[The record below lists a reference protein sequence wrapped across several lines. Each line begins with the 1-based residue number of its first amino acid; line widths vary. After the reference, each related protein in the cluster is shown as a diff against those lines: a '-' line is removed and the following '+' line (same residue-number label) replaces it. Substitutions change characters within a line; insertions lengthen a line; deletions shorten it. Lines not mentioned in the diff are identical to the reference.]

1 MKKLIKIILILTIVI
16 SVLSSFTIIGGAVYL
31 GRYKG
36 SRVDPS
42 LLEIAHRSEK
52 TKFYCYD
59 FSDRNGRVG
68 EAVLIESA
76 ELNGDASYKYVPYNE
91 IPEDLINAFIAI
103 EDKRFY
109 KHEGI
114 DLIRTVKA
122 AFNYIFGSGDFGGS
136 TITQQLVKN
145 LTGNDD
151 FSVSR
156 KLSEAFSAIEL
167 EREYDK
173 TEILEMYLNVI
184 NLSEGCRGVGAAAE
198 HFYSKKP
205 SELTLSECA
214 TIAAITN
221 NPTKYDPL
229 KHPENNL
236 KRRNLILKCMLETGY
251 ITEDE
256 FERAVAEPIVLN
268 VSRAVSGGGV
278 NSWYVDM
285 VIEDVLRD
293 LCEKYDISRSAA
305 SLMLYRGGL
314 QIYTAMDSEIQA
326 ILDEYYSDIYNFPI
340 DREGHTAQSSMIVID
355 PYNGDILGVAGAIGE
370 KQGNRV
376 QNYATDTKRPPG
388 SAIKP
393 LSVYSIAL
401 ERGLIEWSSVF
412 EDSPVRKGSETQAPW
427 PFNADRTY
435 VGDVDIQY
443 AVANSLNTVAVKV
456 LDMVG
461 NKESLSFLKNK
472 LLIEGLDESADIGS
486 ASLALGQSSR
496 GISLRELVAAYSIFE
511 EGIMSKPRSYF
522 KVTDEK
528 GQIILDNPSAQ
539 ESVLS
544 RENAAIMTKLLES
557 VVDVGTAK
565 DKISLDK
572 TTAVAGKTGT
582 TQNNCDRYFVG
593 YTPELLAG
601 VWFGYEYPKPLD
613 DFGVNPSI
621 YLWDD
626 IMSEIYKKT
635 DYGKSTHFTIPEAV
649 QKLTYEMPSGEL
661 SQNTENASTVKHG
674 WFSFKKNNY
683 E

>member
-1 MKKLIKIILILTIVI
+1 MKKLIKIILILIIVI
-16 SVLSSFTIIGGAVYL
+16 SVLSSFAILGGAAYL
-31 GRYKG
+31 GRYKS

-59 FSDRNGRVG
+59 FSDRDGRVG

-76 ELNGDASYKYVPYNE
+76 ELNGEIKYKYVPYNE

-114 DLIRTVKA
+114 DFIRTAKA

-167 EREYDK
+167 EKEYDK

-184 NLSEGCRGVGAAAE
+184 NLSEGCRGIGAAAE
-198 HFYSKKP
+198 YFYSKKT

-221 NPTKYDPL
+221 NPSKYNPK
-229 KHPENNL
+229 KHPENNIQ
-236 KRRNLILKCMLETGY
+236 RRNLILKCMLEANF
-251 ITEDE
+251 ITDDE
-256 FERAVAEPIVLN
+256 YSRAVAEPISLN
-268 VSRAVSGGGV
+268 LSQERSGSEV

-285 VIEDVLRD
+285 VIEDVLSD
-293 LCEKYDISRSAA
+293 LCAKYNISRSSA

-314 QIYTAMDSEIQA
+314 KIYTAMDAEIQA
-326 ILDEYYSDIYNFPI
+326 ILDEYYSNIYNFPI
-340 DREGHTAQSSMIVID
+340 DTNGNLAQSSMIVID
-355 PYNGDILGVAGAIGE
+355 PYNGDILGVVGAIGE
-370 KQGNRV
+370 KQGNRL
-376 QNYATDTKRPPG
+376 QNYATDTRRPPG

-401 ERGLIEWSSVF
+401 EQGLIEWSSIF
-412 EDSPVRKGSETQAPW
+412 EDSPVKEGNETQPPW
-427 PFNADRTY
+427 PYNADKTY
-435 VGDVDIQY
+435 AGEVDIQY
-443 AVANSLNTVAVKV
+443 AVENSLNTVAVKV

-461 NKESLSFLKNK
+461 NEKSLSFLKNK
-472 LLIEGLDESADIGS
+472 LLISSLDDSADIGS

-496 GISLRELVAAYSIFE
+496 GISLRELTAAYSVFQ

-522 KVTDEK
+522 KVTDEN
-528 GQIILDNPSAQ
+528 GQIILDNSPSQ
-539 ESVLS
+539 ETVLS
-544 RENAAIMTKLLES
+544 RETAAIMTKLLEK
-557 VVDVGTAK
+557 VVDSGTAK
-565 DKISLDK
+565 GIISLGK

-613 DFGVNPSI
+613 DFGGNPSI
-621 YLWDD
+621 YLWDE
-626 IMSEIYKKT
+626 IMNEIYEKT
-635 DYGKSTHFTIPEAV
+635 DYGKSSRFAMPETV
-649 QKLTYEMPSGEL
+649 QKLTYPTPSGEL
-661 SQNTENASTVKHG
+661 TKNGENTSEVKDG
-674 WFSFKKNNY
+674 WFAFNENNH
-683 E
+683 